1 MRYTYRTHPC
11 RAAMPILL
19 MALLGHPLFAQI
31 ATINNGTLTVSEGTR
46 VTFMS
51 PLELVIEVNG
61 GVVNHGLIELR
72 EGRVSEPE
80 GGPITGN
87 GTETAFVPLPG
98 GSFDEEPGGMGLGLS
113 GTAVADTLFVER
125 GHQPIVVNGTISS
138 VARWFELRTTG
149 SSSGQVTAVMRI
161 DPTELNGITSDL
173 LELHRAEALQGP
185 WVPLPST
192 VDQGLT
198 TVTSEVELSGH
209 FLTAFRSDIM
219 TGTGEDHR
227 ITELLMWPSVTDDIV
242 NISLRGESL
251 QTLELFTIAG
261 ERVQIVPRVNSGV
274 SWIIP
279 VVQLAAGIY
288 IVKVNGAH
296 YQRFIRP

>member
-1 MRYTYRTHPC
+1 
-11 RAAMPILL
+11 MPILL

-198 TVTSEVELSGH
+198 TVASEVELSGH

-219 TGTGEDHR
+219 TAIATPPGAETLVVWPTITSEVVHVRSVEEGYIRAVEVFDMSGSRISHVPSGTSGS
-227 ITELLMWPSVTDDIV
+227 TWSMNVANL
-242 NISLRGESL
+242 
-251 QTLELFTIAG
+251 
-261 ERVQIVPRVNSGV
+261 NSGV
-274 SWIIP
+274 
-279 VVQLAAGIY
+279 Y
-288 IVKVNGAH
+288 ILRVNGTFNL
-296 YQRFIRP
+296 RFIRP